1 MLLVSLFG
9 VHNKV
14 IQIDKDIY
22 LNYIYVCVYIF
33 IYMCIYII
41 FFRFFSTIGYYKIW
55 NIVPLCDK

>member
-22 LNYIYVCVYIF
+22 LNYIYVCVYIH
-33 IYMCIYII
+33 IYVHIYNL
-41 FFRFFSTIGYYKIW
+41 F
-55 NIVPLCDK
+55 